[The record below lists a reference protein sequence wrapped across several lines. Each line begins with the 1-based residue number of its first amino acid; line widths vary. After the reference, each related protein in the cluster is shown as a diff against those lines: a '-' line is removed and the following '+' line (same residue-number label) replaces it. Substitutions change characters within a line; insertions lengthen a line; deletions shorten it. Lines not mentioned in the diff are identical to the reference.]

1 MKHYYIVEIEK
12 YRFGERR
19 RVTVKAVS
27 AEEATKN
34 AVVSCGERI
43 VAVWRL

>member
-1 MKHYYIVEIEK
+1 MNHYYIVEIEK
-12 YRFGERR
+12 YRFGEKR
-19 RVTVKAVS
+19 RVTVKAGS
-27 AEEATKN
+27 EAEAIKN